1 MIAPIP
7 KLLNKY
13 LVSIMKNALVQ
24 KVISLGEFCRT
35 TASSNL
41 SNA

>member
-1 MIAPIP
+1 MITLIS

-13 LVSIMKNALVQ
+13 LVSIMKNAVVH
-24 KVISLGEFCRT
+24 KVILLEELSRT